1 MKLDELISQVSFM
14 LGFSTTE
21 NIEGLKIEEAANIA
35 LRELKRYMRNSV
47 DKTVPFSTRIDL
59 ESVGIKAS
67 QILGVQPANPR
78 IGLRLSSIDSG
89 NVFQVAAAV
98 NAFSPVGNTT
108 SLNVDPLV
116 SELALAQVR
125 NVLGTDL
132 QWRWDQFNEVLYI
145 THRDPMPSMVTVRY
159 VPDVTDVSEV
169 VDPSWQDYLVRL
181 TVANMK
187 VALGRAR
194 SKYTVEGSNVS
205 LDGDAILSEG
215 NSELEAIRNE
225 LSANRNFMVVV
236 N

>member
-1 MKLDELISQVSFM
+1 MTNDELISQVSFM
-14 LGFSTTE
+14 LGFATTE
-21 NIEGLKIEEAANIA
+21 NIEGLSIEEAANIA

-59 ESVGIKAS
+59 DQVGIDAV
-67 QILGVQPANPR
+67 QVLGVQPANPR

-98 NAFSPVGNTT
+98 NAYSPVGNTT
-108 SLNVDPLV
+108 SLNIDPLM

-125 NVLGTDL
+125 NTLGTDL
-132 QWRWDQFNEVLYI
+132 QWRWDQFNRVVYI
-145 THRDPMPSMVTVRY
+145 THRDPRPYAVTIRY
-159 VPDVTDVSEV
+159 VPDIKDVSEV
-169 VDPSWQDYLVRL
+169 VDPSWQDYLVRM

-215 NSELEAIRNE
+215 NSELEAIREE
-225 LSANRNFMVVV
+225 LSTNRNFMIVV